1 MQVIEYPNV
10 SEFLDTTRS
19 LLEENKVANAIVLSY
34 SHNQTGASNPR

>member
-1 MQVIEYPNV
+1 MQIMEYPNA

-19 LLEENKVANAIVLSY
+19 LLEENKADNAIVLSY